1 MRKQLYYIVLVLLVS
16 VHLSSCKEDPIPTV
30 SLEMLPTEL
39 VGLGET
45 MLFDTLPYTIT
56 EYISD
61 TITPDS
67 IVVDTLVIDPF
78 SIDTFWMDTI
88 CLFGAISYAGDAL
101 TGPALNE
108 VGFCV
113 DDYVYYIVYES
124 LEPETPAF
132 VYDTFAYILPVR
144 YDEKMYVHS
153 YAINPFGTV
162 RSKTIHVR
170 MSDFDER

>member
-67 IVVDTLVIDPF
+67 IVVDTLVIDTF
-78 SIDTFWMDTI
+78 NIDTFWMDTI

-101 TGPALNE
+101 TGPALHLSRIRLRISFRF
-108 VGFCV
+108 VMTRRCMF
-113 DDYVYYIVYES
+113 I
-124 LEPETPAF
+124 PTPSTRS
-132 VYDTFAYILPVR
+132 VPCGVR
-144 YDEKMYVHS
+144 RFTCGCRTSTSVNMWK
-153 YAINPFGTV
+153 N
-162 RSKTIHVR
+162 
-170 MSDFDER
+170 